1 LITEKSP
8 HILAQTGF
16 ETPMTLAPVT
26 SAQAQSDALPS
37 LPVLPASPPPVPE
50 APEGFLD
57 QLLAFIYTLAHWA
70 GELIVTLLDNI
81 LPLQTPGSL
90 VNPIGFLAI
99 LTVFL
104 LVAEVAKKITW
115 LIVVVGWVLI
125 VIRIALE
132 AMQAS

>member
-1 LITEKSP
+1 MEKGP
-8 HILAQTGF
+8 FLLAQTVY
-16 ETPMTLAPVT
+16 ETPMKFAST
-26 SAQAQSDALPS
+26 SSVQLQSDALS
-37 LPVLPASPPPVPE
+37 VLPTSPPAIPE
-50 APEGFLD
+50 APDGFLD

-70 GELIVTLLDNI
+70 GELIVALLDNI

-104 LVAEVAKKITW
+104 LIAEVAKKITW

-132 AMQAS
+132 AMQTAQLSP

>member
-1 LITEKSP
+1 MEKSSP
-8 HILAQTGF
+8 LLFQSGF
-16 ETPMTLAPVT
+16 ETPTKFASAT
-26 SAQAQSDALPS
+26 STQAQSDA
-37 LPVLPASPPPVPE
+37 LPVLPASPPSVPE

-70 GELIVTLLDNI
+70 GELLVALLDTI

-104 LVAEVAKKITW
+104 LIAEVAKKVTW

-132 AMQAS
+132 AMQTI